1 MGIEDLLG
9 RIADALVEGNEI
21 NQKRLE
27 LCEEMLAIQKERTH
41 NSDGATKRGGES
53 ETQDLSRDAL
63 LVRCAELNSM
73 VPKGTKTATLPRLI
87 ADAEARAGEIS
98 EREAG
103 HSCRTETDLPAE
115 SVAKEVAPVEQ
126 LVGPASEA
134 HNAPAEPPAERT
146 FETFES
152 LAELR
157 AACKALLHNPKGDVT
172 PAESAAATKVY
183 SRYGNSLS
191 EIPQERWGEFYHDL
205 KKAFGEAHANG

>member
-27 LCEEMLAIQKERTH
+27 LCEEMLAIQKSKAPR
-41 NSDGATKRGGES
+41 SRATKPLKSAAVPEAAPQ
-53 ETQDLSRDAL
+53 ETS
-63 LVRCAELNSM
+63 
-73 VPKGTKTATLPRLI
+73 
-87 ADAEARAGEIS
+87 
-98 EREAG
+98 
-103 HSCRTETDLPAE
+103 AE
-115 SVAKEVAPVEQ
+115 SVAREVAPQDAPVE
-126 LVGPASEA
+126 PAPEA
-134 HNAPAEPPAERT
+134 QTAQAEPSAERT

-157 AACKALLHNPKGDVT
+157 AACKALVRDPKGIVT

-183 SRYGNSLS
+183 SRYGNSLE

-205 KKAFGEAHANG
+205 KKAFEEAHANG

>member
-27 LCEEMLAIQKERTH
+27 LCEEMLAIQKEQKSKAPRTRAAKP
-41 NSDGATKRGGES
+41 SKSAADPEAAP
-53 ETQDLSRDAL
+53 QD
-63 LVRCAELNSM
+63 
-73 VPKGTKTATLPRLI
+73 P
-87 ADAEARAGEIS
+87 
-98 EREAG
+98 
-103 HSCRTETDLPAE
+103 
-115 SVAKEVAPVEQ
+115 

-134 HNAPAEPPAERT
+134 HNAPAEPSAERT
-146 FETFES
+146 LETFES

-157 AACKALLHNPKGDVT
+157 AACKALVRDPKGIVT

-205 KKAFGEAHANG
+205 KKAFEEAHANG

>member
-41 NSDGATKRGGES
+41 NSDGATKGVGES

-63 LVRCAELNSM
+63 LVRCAELNIM

-87 ADAEARAGEIS
+87 ADAEARTGEIS
-98 EREAG
+98 EREAR
-103 HSCRTETDLPAE
+103 HSRETETDLPAE
-115 SVAKEVAPVEQ
+115 SVTKEPAP
-126 LVGPASEA
+126 EA
-134 HNAPAEPPAERT
+134 QTAQAEPSAERT

-157 AACKALLHNPKGDVT
+157 AACKALVRDPKGIVT

-205 KKAFGEAHANG
+205 KKAFEEAHANG